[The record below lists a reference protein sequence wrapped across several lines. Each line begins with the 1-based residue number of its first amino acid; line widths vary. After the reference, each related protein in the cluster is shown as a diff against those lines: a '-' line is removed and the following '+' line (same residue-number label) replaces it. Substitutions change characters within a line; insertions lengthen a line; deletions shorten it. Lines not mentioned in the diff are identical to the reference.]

1 MFLDISQIK
10 DIIRKEYKDDE
21 YFTSINSNEHSLNG
35 VLDKSEDIIL
45 DSIPEGKTC
54 AIVGSSPNVFENE
67 NGDFIDEHDCVVRFN
82 LARTEGYEKSVGSK
96 TDFRIISTKSFGYTE
111 IKDYEKHD
119 FNFFKELSNQHFL
132 IKPRV
137 DRNFRHFA
145 GGFVN
150 NMDTNNKVS
159 VISVEYMNSVSGL
172 FKKMVEPSCGLLG
185 ISIMLQH
192 YDKINLF
199 GFDFYQDFNKLH
211 YFENVQY
218 FEKVHNFNEEREYC
232 KTLEKLG
239 RIKIY

>member
-96 TDFRIISTKSFGYTE
+96 TDFRIIRDHEMLFETDNISDSELDDFL
-111 IKDYEKHD
+111 KD
-119 FNFFKELSNQHFL
+119 
-132 IKPRV
+132 R
-137 DRNFRHFA
+137 RHFI
-145 GGFVN
+145 G
-150 NMDTNNKVS
+150 
-159 VISVEYMNSVSGL
+159 ERNSSY
-172 FKKMVEPSCGLLG
+172 SN
-185 ISIMLQH
+185 S
-192 YDKINLF
+192 
-199 GFDFYQDFNKLH
+199 
-211 YFENVQY
+211 
-218 FEKVHNFNEEREYC
+218 
-232 KTLEKLG
+232 
-239 RIKIY
+239 